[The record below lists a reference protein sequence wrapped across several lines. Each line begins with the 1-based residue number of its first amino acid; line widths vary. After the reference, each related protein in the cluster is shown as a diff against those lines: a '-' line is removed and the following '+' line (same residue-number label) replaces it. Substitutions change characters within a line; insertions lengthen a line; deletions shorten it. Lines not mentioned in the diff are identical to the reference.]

1 MERAYMPS
9 RHSANEPCHYKE
21 IMNLLTNRFTIL
33 TGALSAV
40 VASTASGN
48 IVTNGG
54 FTNGFNGWTMWG
66 TAAPGGGGLAYLGS
80 IGGDPM
86 GGGGLTVAQF
96 DCPGPGG
103 MYQDLSTVA
112 GEEYT
117 VSFGLRKVTGSGNT
131 NSFSLDFGSQTVM
144 SLVNSPT
151 IDPIAYYSFDMTA
164 TGSTERLQFNF
175 QSAGFAWTVAAISV
189 TPVPVPAPG
198 AIALIG
204 LAGLAGGR
212 RRRA

>member
-1 MERAYMPS
+1 MPS
-9 RHSANEPCHYKE
+9 RHSATEHFHCKE

-54 FTNGFNGWTMWG
+54 FTNQFDGWTMWG
-66 TAAPGGGGLAYLGS
+66 TAAPGGGGLAYLGTL
-80 IGGDPM
+80 GGSGPF
-86 GGGGLTVAQF
+86 GEGGLTVASF
-96 DCPGPGG
+96 DCPAPGG

-117 VSFGLRKVTGSGNT
+117 VSFGLRKVTGANNP

-164 TGSTERLQFNF
+164 TGSNTRLQFNF
-175 QSAGFAWTVAAISV
+175 LSAGFAWTVATVVVA
-189 TPVPVPAPG
+189 PVAVPAPG
-198 AIALIG
+198 AIALVG

>member
-1 MERAYMPS
+1 MLA
-9 RHSANEPCHYKE
+9 
-21 IMNLLTNRFTIL
+21 NRFTIL

-48 IVTNGG
+48 IVTNGD
-54 FTNGFNGWTMWG
+54 FANQFDGWTMWG

-80 IGGDPM
+80 IGGDPF
-86 GGGGLTVAQF
+86 GGGGLTVASF

-131 NSFSLDFGSQTVM
+131 NSFSLDFGGQTVM

-164 TGSTERLQFNF
+164 TGSTTRLQFNF
-175 QSAGFAWTVAAISV
+175 QSAAFAWTVAAISV

>member
-1 MERAYMPS
+1 MPS

-164 TGSTERLQFNF
+164 TGSTTRLQFNF

-198 AIALIG
+198 AIALVG
-204 LAGLAGGR
+204 LAGLAGSR

>member
-1 MERAYMPS
+1 M
-9 RHSANEPCHYKE
+9 
-21 IMNLLTNRFTIL
+21 LTNRFTIL

-54 FTNGFNGWTMWG
+54 FTNQFDGWTMWG

-164 TGSTERLQFNF
+164 TGSTTRLQFNF
-175 QSAGFAWTVAAISV
+175 QSAAFAWTVAAISV

>member
-1 MERAYMPS
+1 MPS

>member
-1 MERAYMPS
+1 M
-9 RHSANEPCHYKE
+9 
-21 IMNLLTNRFTIL
+21 LTNRFTIL

-164 TGSTERLQFNF
+164 TGSTTRLQFNF
-175 QSAGFAWTVAAISV
+175 QSTTFTWTVAAISV

>member
-1 MERAYMPS
+1 MPS

-151 IDPIAYYSFDMTA
+151 INPIAYYSFDMTA
-164 TGSTERLQFNF
+164 TGSTTRLQFNF
-175 QSAGFAWTVAAISV
+175 QSTTFTWTVAAISV

-198 AIALIG
+198 AIALLG
-204 LAGLAGGR
+204 LAGFASR

>member
-1 MERAYMPS
+1 VPS
-9 RHSANEPCHYKE
+9 RHSANEPFHYKE
-21 IMNLLTNRFTIL
+21 IMNMLANRFTIL

-66 TAAPGGGGLAYLGS
+66 TAAPGGGGLAYLGTL
-80 IGGDPM
+80 GGSGPF
-86 GGGGLTVAQF
+86 GEGGLTVAQF

-164 TGSTERLQFNF
+164 TGSTTRLQFNF
-175 QSAGFAWTVAAISV
+175 QSTAFAWTVAAISV

-198 AIALIG
+198 AIALLG
-204 LAGLAGGR
+204 LAGFGSR

>member
-1 MERAYMPS
+1 
-9 RHSANEPCHYKE
+9 
-21 IMNLLTNRFTIL
+21 MNLLTNRFTIL

-54 FTNGFNGWTMWG
+54 FTNQFDGWTMWG
-66 TAAPGGGGLAYLGS
+66 TAAPGGGGLAYIGT
-80 IGGDPM
+80 IGGGPM
-86 GGGGLTVAQF
+86 GEGGLTVASF

-164 TGSTERLQFNF
+164 TGSTTRLKFNF

-198 AIALIG
+198 AIALVG
-204 LAGLAGGR
+204 LAALAGGR

>member
-1 MERAYMPS
+1 MPS

-164 TGSTERLQFNF
+164 TGSTTRLQFNF
-175 QSAGFAWTVAAISV
+175 QSAAFAWTVAAISV

>member
-1 MERAYMPS
+1 
-9 RHSANEPCHYKE
+9 
-21 IMNLLTNRFTIL
+21 MNLLTNRFTIL

-54 FTNGFNGWTMWG
+54 FTNQFDGWTMWG
-66 TAAPGGGGLAYLGS
+66 TAAPGGGGLAYLGTL
-80 IGGDPM
+80 GGSGPF
-86 GGGGLTVAQF
+86 GEGGLTVASF

-117 VSFGLRKVTGSGNT
+117 VNFGLRKVTGSGNT

-144 SLVNSPT
+144 SLVNSPD
-151 IDPIAYYSFDMTA
+151 ILPIAYYSFDMTA
-164 TGSTERLQFNF
+164 TGSNTRLQFNF

-198 AIALIG
+198 AIALVG

>member
-1 MERAYMPS
+1 M
-9 RHSANEPCHYKE
+9 
-21 IMNLLTNRFTIL
+21 LTNRFTIL

-151 IDPIAYYSFDMTA
+151 INPIAYYSFDMTA
-164 TGSTERLQFNF
+164 TGSTTRLQFNF
-175 QSAGFAWTVAAISV
+175 QSAAFAWTVAAISV

>member
-1 MERAYMPS
+1 MPS

-21 IMNLLTNRFTIL
+21 IMNKLANRFTIL

-48 IVTNGG
+48 IVTNGN
-54 FTNGFNGWTMWG
+54 FANQFDGWTMWG
-66 TAAPGGGGLAYLGS
+66 TAAPGGGGLAYLGT
-80 IGGDPM
+80 IGGSGPFGD
-86 GGGGLTVAQF
+86 GEGALTVASF

-164 TGSTERLQFNF
+164 TGSTTRLQFNF
-175 QSAGFAWTVAAISV
+175 QSAAFAWTVAAISV

>member
-1 MERAYMPS
+1 
-9 RHSANEPCHYKE
+9 
-21 IMNLLTNRFTIL
+21 MNLLTNRFTIL

-54 FTNGFNGWTMWG
+54 FTNQFDGWTMWG
-66 TAAPGGGGLAYLGS
+66 TAAPGGGGLAYLGTL
-80 IGGDPM
+80 GGSGPF
-86 GGGGLTVAQF
+86 GEGGLTVASF

-164 TGSTERLQFNF
+164 TGSNTRLQFNF
-175 QSAGFAWTVAAISV
+175 QSAGFAWTVAAIV
-189 TPVPVPAPG
+189 VEPVAVPAPG

>member
-1 MERAYMPS
+1 
-9 RHSANEPCHYKE
+9 
-21 IMNLLTNRFTIL
+21 MNLLTNRFTIL

-54 FTNGFNGWTMWG
+54 FTNQFDGWTMWG
-66 TAAPGGGGLAYLGS
+66 TAAPGGGGLAYIGT
-80 IGGDPM
+80 IGGGPM
-86 GGGGLTVAQF
+86 GEGGLTVASF

-117 VSFGLRKVTGSGNT
+117 VNFGLRKVTGSGNT

-164 TGSTERLQFNF
+164 TGSTTRLKFNF

-198 AIALIG
+198 AIALVG
-204 LAGLAGGR
+204 LAALAGGR

>member
-1 MERAYMPS
+1 MPS

-151 IDPIAYYSFDMTA
+151 INPIAYYSFDMTA
-164 TGSTERLQFNF
+164 TGSTTRLQFNF
-175 QSAGFAWTVAAISV
+175 QSTTFTWTVAAISV

>member
-1 MERAYMPS
+1 MPS

-164 TGSTERLQFNF
+164 TGSTTRLQFNF
-175 QSAGFAWTVAAISV
+175 QSTTFTWTVAAISV

>member
-164 TGSTERLQFNF
+164 TGSTTRLQFNF
-175 QSAGFAWTVAAISV
+175 QSAAFAWTVAAISV